1 MKLILGGAF
10 QGKRSFAQ
18 AQYHCET
25 WFDFQNG
32 EPQTPFDG
40 FCHLEEL
47 TRRETLLGG
56 SAAAL
61 LARMAPYWANA
72 VIVSREIGSGVV
84 PIDAADRAWRELH
97 GQTLQALASQADQ
110 VIRIFCGLP
119 EVLK

>member
-1 MKLILGGAF
+1 MKLILGGAY

-18 AQYHCET
+18 AQYHCKT
-25 WFDFQNG
+25 WFDFQAG
-32 EPQTPFDG
+32 EPQDVFDG

-47 TRRETLLGG
+47 TRREALRGG

-72 VIVSREIGSGVV
+72 VVVSREIGSGVV
-84 PIDAADRAWRELH
+84 PIDVTDRAWRELH
-97 GQTLQALASQADQ
+97 GQTLQSLASQADR